1 MYLVL
6 IHVNNEDPVLGE
18 VDELPKP
25 TDLMITVKNP
35 RRKDNKD
42 LTYLE
47 VNVTTVIWPMSRINY
62 IEILPNAEEDEI
74 ISMVRE

>member
-18 VDELPKP
+18 VDQLPNP
-25 TDLMITVKNP
+25 TDIMITVKNP
-35 RRKDNKD
+35 RRRDNKD

-47 VNVTTVIWPMSRINY
+47 VNVTTVIWPLSRINY
-62 IEILPNAEEDEI
+62 IEIMPSAEEDDI